1 MLILKIGEFGNMK
14 VSIIT
19 VNFNNKKGLERTI
32 DSVIN
37 QTYQDFEYLIID
49 GGSTDGSFRLI
60 ESIADKLSYWCS
72 EHDNGIYNA
81 MNKGIQKATGEYICF
96 MNSGD
101 CFASNTILEDIFS
114 QEQTADILY
123 GDVWRTK
130 NGEKI
135 SIREFPKQI
144 TAEQMFRGGITHQ
157 AIFSRRQLHIE
168 NPYDESYKMI
178 ADWHF
183 LVHRL
188 VDGCTFAHVGKVVC
202 LFDITG
208 YSCSTRSPNDIH
220 EQQFFKVLNE
230 LFPPYV
236 QKDIQVLI
244 RLKSPDF
251 NGIIEQT
258 KKMGAK
264 GRLISKFA
272 KIISKLP
279 VLK

>member
-1 MLILKIGEFGNMK
+1 MK

-19 VNFNNKKGLERTI
+19 VNLNNKDGLERTI
-32 DSVIN
+32 NSVIN
-37 QTYQDFEYLIID
+37 QTYRDFEYLIID

-81 MNKGIQKATGEYICF
+81 MNKGMLKASGEYICF

-101 CFASNTILEDIFS
+101 CLASNTILEDIFS
-114 QEQTADILY
+114 QKQTADILY
-123 GDVWRTK
+123 GNVWRAK

-135 SIREFPKQI
+135 SQRIFPNLI

-157 AIFSRRQLHIE
+157 AIFSRRQLHVEHPYNE
-168 NPYDESYKMI
+168 NLKMI
-178 ADWHF
+178 ADWDF

-188 VDGCTFAHVGKVVC
+188 IDGCSFKHVGLDVC

-220 EQQFFKVLNE
+220 EQQFIEILNQ
-230 LFPPYV
+230 LFPKTV
-236 QKDIQVLI
+236 QTDIRNLI
-244 RLKSPDF
+244 ALKEPDF
-251 NGIIEQT
+251 SGLIKQTALMGKKGI
-258 KKMGAK
+258 
-264 GRLISKFA
+264 LISNIIKF
-272 KIISKLP
+272 ISKL
-279 VLK
+279 